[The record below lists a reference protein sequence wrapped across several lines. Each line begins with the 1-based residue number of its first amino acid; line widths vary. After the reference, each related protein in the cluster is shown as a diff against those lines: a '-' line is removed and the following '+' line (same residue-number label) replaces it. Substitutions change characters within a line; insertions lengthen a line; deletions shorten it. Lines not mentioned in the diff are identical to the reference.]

1 MPGIDSIDF
10 KMPGIGEL
18 SKQQLLRVPSYQRSY
33 AWTKSHVNDLMDDV
47 GGAIQAGN
55 SDYFLGT
62 VVLKQND
69 DGTCDVV
76 DGQQRLAT
84 FQLLV
89 SSVCDYLR
97 QTNEV
102 ERADL
107 IAAEY
112 IATTDV
118 MTLEKQ
124 ARLTLNDIDN
134 PIFDQIAVQS
144 VPLSQIAT
152 GRTSHTLLHEAK
164 STLNERV
171 RSIAVSSGSRA
182 TDELLAWIKYFKQ
195 SVKVISVTVASHSNA
210 FVIFETL
217 NDRGLDLAISDLL
230 KNYLFSKSGR
240 RIDEV
245 QARWLGMLA
254 IIESLPDDL
263 TVTFIRHYWSSIQGL
278 TREKELYEEIRSSVG
293 NPAQVMDFMGDIER
307 AAKFY
312 VGLMNPSS
320 AVWRGYPPSVRR
332 LLSIFVTLRVEQV
345 RPLLLAIALH
355 FNPENTAKA
364 FRFVLSC
371 VVRVIVVG
379 VRGGTYEKLYSRIAA
394 KISKGEIT
402 GSTDLSVAMKEEVPS
417 DSAFESSFASMSVSK
432 AYLARYYL
440 GSIEEHIN
448 TSNREWVL
456 SGDESHVD
464 LEHVLPQTLMD
475 GWGVFD
481 RDEQRGYRHRLGNQT
496 LVDATDNSV
505 MGSEEYDVKRPI
517 LAESSLEITKYLA
530 QSSEWDQ
537 NAINLHQAWLATH
550 AKQVW
555 PLSTSPPRRSKK
567 KAAKKK
573 TKKRQV
579 KKKT

>member
-1 MPGIDSIDF
+1 MPGIDSIEF

-18 SKQQLLRVPSYQRSY
+18 TKQQLLRVPSYQRSY
-33 AWTKSHVNDLMDDV
+33 AWSRPHVNDLMDDI

-62 VVLKQND
+62 VVLKQNE

-89 SSVCDYLR
+89 SAICDYLR
-97 QTNEV
+97 ETNEI

-134 PIFDQIAVQS
+134 PLFDQIAVQS
-144 VPLSQIAT
+144 VPLDKVTTS
-152 GRTSHTLLHEAK
+152 RTSHTLLHTAK
-164 STLNERV
+164 ATLNERV

-182 TDELLAWIKYFKQ
+182 TDELLVWIEYFKK

-240 RIDEV
+240 RLDEV

-263 TVTFIRHYWSSIQGL
+263 TVTFIRHYWSSLYGL
-278 TREKELYEEIRSSVG
+278 TREKVLYEEIRSSVG
-293 NPAQVMDFMGDIER
+293 NPIQVMEFMGDIER
-307 AAKFY
+307 SAKFY

-320 AVWRGYPPSVRR
+320 AVWRSYPPSVRK
-332 LLSIFVTLRVEQV
+332 LLSIFASLRVEQV

-355 FNPENTAKA
+355 FNAENTAKA

-379 VRGGTYEKLYSRIAA
+379 VRGGTYEKLYSRIA
-394 KISKGEIT
+394 SKVSNGEIT
-402 GSTDLSVAMKEEVPS
+402 GSTALSIAMKDEVPS

-448 TSNREWVL
+448 TGNREWVL
-456 SGDESHVD
+456 SNDESHVD
-464 LEHVLPQTLMD
+464 LEHVLPQTLLD

-496 LVDATDNSV
+496 LVDATDNSM
-505 MGSEEYDVKRPI
+505 MGSEDYNVKAPI
-517 LAESSLEITKYLA
+517 LATSSLEITKQLSQA
-530 QSSEWDQ
+530 GEWDQ
-537 NAINLHQAWLATH
+537 EAINSHQVWLASH
-550 AKQVW
+550 AKYVW
-555 PLSTSPPRRSKK
+555 PLSTSPPRRAKK
-567 KAAKKK
+567 KAAKKI
-573 TKKRQV
+573 TKKRLA
-579 KKKT
+579 K